1 MGYPIRNVGI
11 DTNDL
16 DRAEAFW
23 TAAMGYERRASIP
36 DYRLL
41 GDPAGRGP
49 NVLLQRVPE
58 PRDGKNRLH
67 LDLQA
72 DDVDVAADELV
83 ALGATRLR
91 RFDQPGDTW
100 VVLTDPDGNEFCLC
114 QTIPSRPPTE
124 STSSRPPTDSERG

>member
-11 DTNDL
+11 DTGDL

-23 TAAMGYERRASIP
+23 AAATGYERRQSVP
-36 DYRLL
+36 GYRLL

-58 PRDGKNRLH
+58 PRAGKNRLH

-72 DDVDVAADELV
+72 DDVETAAAELV
-83 ALGATRLR
+83 GFGATRIR
-91 RFDQPGDTW
+91 RFDEPGDTW
-100 VVLTDPDGNEFCLC
+100 VVLSDPDGNEFCIC
-114 QTIPSRPPTE
+114 QREPNIP
-124 STSSRPPTDSERG
+124 G

>member
-1 MGYPIRNVGI
+1 MGYLIRNVGI

-23 TAAMGYERRASIP
+23 AAAMGYERRASIP

-41 GDPAGRGP
+41 GDPSGRGP

-114 QTIPSRPPTE
+114 QTIPL
-124 STSSRPPTDSERG
+124 RPPTDSEPG

>member
-1 MGYPIRNVGI
+1 VGYPIRNVGI

-23 TAAMGYERRASIP
+23 AAATGYVRRGGIP
-36 DYRLL
+36 DYVLL

-58 PRDGKNRLH
+58 SREGKNRLH

-72 DDVDVAADELV
+72 DDVEVAAAELV
-83 ALGATRLR
+83 ALGATRVT

-100 VVLTDPDGNEFCLC
+100 VVLTDPDGNEFCVC
-114 QTIPSRPPTE
+114 QTTPLRPPTE
-124 STSSRPPTDSERG
+124 SERG